1 MISWLRSSGPGDRTM
16 KHIDTQ
22 RHDHLA
28 VVPYTIDRET
38 MQRAIDLGVDGIISD
53 DPDLLLRVAKRNGLA

>member
-1 MISWLRSSGPGDRTM
+1 M

-22 RHDHLA
+22 RHDHLP
-28 VVPYTIDRET
+28 VVPYTIDREAT

-53 DPDLLLRVAKRNGLA
+53 DPDLRLRVGDE